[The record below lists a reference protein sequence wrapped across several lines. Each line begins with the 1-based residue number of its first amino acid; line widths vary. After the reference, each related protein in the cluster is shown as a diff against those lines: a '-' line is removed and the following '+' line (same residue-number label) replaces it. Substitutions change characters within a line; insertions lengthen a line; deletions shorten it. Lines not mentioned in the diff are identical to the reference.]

1 MADTSP
7 TISYAGHEDPWIKRT
22 FINAIEASMG
32 RRRVERIYH
41 DLKRDFSPLRFF
53 GEALRHGDV
62 EIDWQ
67 GTDFDALPRQGPL
80 VIIANH
86 PFGVIDGLVLCD
98 LAMRLRG
105 DFRVLINSLL
115 CRDQDL
121 EPYFLP
127 IDFCGSREAARTNV
141 SSRRRAHAAL
151 QNDVPVLIF
160 PAGGISTA
168 RSRFGFGRVQE
179 LPWNTF
185 VAKLI
190 QQHRATVL
198 PVHFHG
204 QNSRKFHVASNV
216 SETFRMALLI
226 HEVRNKL
233 GKKIRVTMGEPLA
246 YDALAH
252 IESRHALTEHL
263 YQQVMQ
269 LAA

>member
-1 MADTSP
+1 MAEPKP
-7 TISYAGHEDPWIKRT
+7 TISYAGPDDPWIKRT
-22 FINAIEASMG
+22 FISAIEASMG

-41 DLKRDFSPLRFF
+41 DLKRDFSPLHFF

-62 EIDWQ
+62 DIAWSGTPIDRVPS
-67 GTDFDALPRQGPL
+67 TGPL

-121 EPYFLP
+121 DPYFLP
-127 IDFCGSREAARTNV
+127 IDFSGTREAAKTNV
-141 SSRRRAHAAL
+141 SSRREAHNAL
-151 QNDVPVLIF
+151 ANDIPVLIF

-198 PVHFHG
+198 PIYFHG
-204 QNSRKFHVASNV
+204 QNSRKFHIASNV

-233 GKKIRVTMGEPLA
+233 GKQIRVTLGEPIS
-246 YDALAH
+246 YDSVAH
-252 IESRHALTEHL
+252 IESRHALTDHL
-263 YQQVMQ
+263 YHAVMQ

>member
-1 MADTSP
+1 
-7 TISYAGHEDPWIKRT
+7 
-22 FINAIEASMG
+22 MG
-32 RRRVERIYH
+32 RHRVERIYH

-62 EIDWQ
+62 QIDWQ
-67 GTDFDALPRQGPL
+67 GVGFDSLPRRGPL

-105 DFRVLINSLL
+105 DFKVLINSLL

-121 EPYFLP
+121 DPYFLP
-127 IDFCGSREAARTNV
+127 IDFSSSREAARTNV
-141 SSRRRAHAAL
+141 ESRRAAHTAL
-151 QNDVPVLIF
+151 RQDVPVLIF

-190 QQHRATVL
+190 QQHEATVL
-198 PVHFHG
+198 PVYFHG

-233 GKKIRVTMGEPLA
+233 GKEIRVTMGQPMTYEM
-246 YDALAH
+246 LAH
-252 IESRHALTEHL
+252 LSSRHALTDHL
-263 YQQVMQ
+263 YHRVMA
-269 LAA
+269 LAE

>member
-1 MADTSP
+1 
-7 TISYAGHEDPWIKRT
+7 
-22 FINAIEASMG
+22 MG
-32 RRRVERIYH
+32 RRRVERIYRE
-41 DLKRDFSPLRFF
+41 LKQDFSPLHFF
-53 GEALRHGDV
+53 GEALRRGDV
-62 EIDWQ
+62 DVQWDGEPFEQ
-67 GTDFDALPRQGPL
+67 LPRQGPL

-105 DFRVLINSLL
+105 DFRVLINALL

-121 EPYFLP
+121 DPYFLP
-127 IDFCGSREAARTNV
+127 IDFAPTREAALTNV
-141 SSRRRAHAAL
+141 ESRRAAQQAL
-151 QNDVPVLIF
+151 SADVPVLIF

-190 QQHRATVL
+190 QQHKATVL
-198 PVHFHG
+198 PIYFHG
-204 QNSRKFHVASNV
+204 QNSRKFHIASNV

-233 GKKIRVTMGEPLA
+233 GKSIRASIGKPMAFDELA
-246 YDALAH
+246 QF
-252 IESRHALTEHL
+252 ESRHALTDHL
-263 YQQVMQ
+263 YQAVMK
-269 LAA
+269 LAPARRKT